1 MLQQVG
7 FMWQE
12 RLLSQMDEQRLKR
25 FEKMLAAV
33 QTEYDHISQQ
43 MENLKLQGKIKT
55 VTYQQ
60 LLARKMMYQNMISM
74 YQLYDLV

>member
-1 MLQQVG
+1 
-7 FMWQE
+7 
-12 RLLSQMDEQRLKR
+12 MDEQRLKR